1 MLPLLVLCFV
11 LTQRDVSFLTPRVRW
26 MGLEDFCLEPRKF
39 GIKTNRIGKMGI
51 WDLGLLKLKMS
62 GT

>member
-26 MGLEDFCLEPRKF
+26 MGLEGFCLEPRKC

-51 WDLGLLKLKMS
+51 WD
-62 GT
+62 